1 MVTVDTSQTAHVVI
15 DGDTLI
21 VLHASVRGLPI
32 EKRAE
37 GIAARIIDVA
47 QSYMILS
54 RDILVDS
61 HPDVAEILAGD
72 RLLMAVGD
80 ADAVFAGMARDSL
93 ANQYAAVIRA
103 AVDRYRGAR
112 SATSIVRGTVETLLA
127 TVLFVALVWLLARLR
142 RRLADGIS
150 RQGRAAESGAV
161 SVIRLEWLQAGILTV
176 LGLVRWALVAF
187 IGYFYVGFVLARF
200 PWTRGLAS
208 DLLELVVQPLAVL
221 WEGLVGYLPNLFFLI
236 VLAVVVRYILR
247 GLRVFFQEVGLG
259 RVKLPGFYQDWAVPT
274 YKIVRV
280 LVLAFAAVVAFP
292 YIPGSSSPAFQGI
305 SIFAGILF
313 SLGSTSAVSNIVAGV
328 ILTYM
333 RGYKV
338 GDIVRIGETT
348 GRVTECTLLVT
359 RLRTPKNVDITI
371 PNSTVLG
378 AHVTNYSAQA
388 EVGNLI
394 LPTTV
399 TIGYDAPWRQ
409 VHAMLREAAAKT
421 ADVLEEPAP
430 FVLQKSLDDF
440 YVTYELNVYTRRAD
454 RMNRVYSD
462 LHRNIQ
468 DTFNTYGVQIMSPNY
483 EADRDAP
490 TVVPRERWYA
500 APAPGPGEPGS
511 DT

>member
-1 MVTVDTSQTAHVVI
+1 
-15 DGDTLI
+15 
-21 VLHASVRGLPI
+21 
-32 EKRAE
+32 
-37 GIAARIIDVA
+37 
-47 QSYMILS
+47 
-54 RDILVDS
+54 
-61 HPDVAEILAGD
+61 
-72 RLLMAVGD
+72 
-80 ADAVFAGMARDSL
+80 
-93 ANQYAAVIRA
+93 
-103 AVDRYRGAR
+103 
-112 SATSIVRGTVETLLA
+112 
-127 TVLFVALVWLLARLR
+127 
-142 RRLADGIS
+142 
-150 RQGRAAESGAV
+150 V